1 VLIQTAPETRPGWRH
16 ERDEPPAPR
25 QQAAYRCV
33 RGHAFE
39 VVFAAEVEP
48 PGSWDCRCGA
58 LARHLL
64 ADLAAAGPGA
74 SVATEPSE
82 HERRMGQLLERRSV
96 AELKQLLAD
105 RLAELAAA
113 RKIMREGSG
122 GR

>member
-1 VLIQTAPETRPGWRH
+1 MLIQTVPGTRPGRRH

-25 QQAAYRCV
+25 QLAAYRCV

-39 VVFAAEVEP
+39 VVFAAEAEP
-48 PGSWDCRCGA
+48 PGSRDCRCGA
-58 LARHLL
+58 LAHHLL

-74 SVATEPSE
+74 SVPAEPGE
-82 HERRMGQLLERRSV
+82 HERRMAQLLERRSV
-96 AELKQLLAD
+96 AELEQLLAD

-113 RKIMREGSG
+113 RETTQERSG